1 MTIRLHKLNSLV
13 HTTAKNFTGLKHFS
27 TRKSSRKF
35 NSKGSFKGRR
45 KLRGKSS
52 SSSQWLQRQDKDQYV
67 TRRDN
72 DGYPSRAA
80 YKLIEIQDKHKVIRD
95 GSKVLDLG
103 CSPGSWLMV
112 SKKLSSNARVVGL
125 DILSAKPIDG
135 VEIIQGDFQDS
146 ETSKQ
151 LSELLDGTV
160 DTVLSDMSPNL
171 TGISDVDQE
180 NMRNLQLSIID
191 FLPNH
196 LSKGGNFVTK
206 AFRGPYDKEVFDIL
220 KKRFRTVKRE
230 KPSASR
236 SKSKEIYFVGLN
248 FQV

>member
-1 MTIRLHKLNSLV
+1 MYSLLV
-13 HTTAKNFTGLKHFS
+13 RATTKSSTGLKHFS
-27 TRKSSRKF
+27 ARKSSRKF
-35 NSKGSFKGRR
+35 NKKGRNKGIR

-67 TRRDN
+67 TKRDN

-80 YKLIEIQDKHKVIRD
+80 YKLIEIQEKHKVIRN

-125 DILSAKPIDG
+125 DILRAEPIDG
-135 VEIIQGDFQDS
+135 IEILQGDFQDS

-151 LSELLDGTV
+151 LSEILDGRV

-171 TGISDVDQE
+171 TGITDVDQE

-196 LSKGGNFVTK
+196 LSKGGNLVTK
-206 AFRGPYDKEVFDIL
+206 AFRGPYDKEIFNL
-220 KKRFRTVKRE
+220 LREQFRTVKRE
-230 KPSASR
+230 KPAASR
-236 SKSKEIYFVGLN
+236 SKSKEIYFVGIK